1 MKRPKIDDDNIND
14 YIDQLILENDEL
26 KIELGDRNR
35 KRSLEKEYKELISE
49 ILSACK
55 ETHKKHELDE
65 NEISGF
71 TFLVITYINEFSG
84 SYKINF

>member
-26 KIELGDRNR
+26 KIELGERNR

-65 NEISGF
+65 NEISEF

>member
-1 MKRPKIDDDNIND
+1 MKKPKIDDQNIND

-26 KIELGDRNR
+26 KIELGESKR
-35 KRSLEKEYKELISE
+35 KRSLEKEYKELISD

-65 NEISGF
+65 NEISEF
-71 TFLVITYINEFSG
+71 TFLVITYINNFSG
-84 SYKINF
+84 SYKIYF

>member
-14 YIDQLILENDEL
+14 YIDQLIEENDEL
-26 KIELGDRNR
+26 KIELGERKR
-35 KRSLEKEYKELISE
+35 KRSLEKEYNELISE

-65 NEISGF
+65 NEISEF